1 MSAWQGSSAA
11 ARCAARTTDSGIR
24 PIAWAGDAGAIA
36 VVAAFTVILFL
47 TARQDG
53 DFWWSD
59 VPRHALN
66 GVFVRDLI
74 ADLPLSDPVGYAVQ
88 YYIRYPALTILFYPP
103 LFYLFSAPFFALFG
117 VSHAVAL
124 LPVLTG
130 YFAFGC
136 GVYAVS
142 RRWFTRGPALAG
154 ALMLMGA
161 PIVTLWG
168 RQVMLE
174 LPCYALLMWSV
185 WFLLRHADGRHTRD
199 LYLSAF
205 LFLCALHTKHTVA
218 FMVLPLALL
227 LLLHPAPT
235 T

>member
-36 VVAAFTVILFL
+36 VLAALTVILFL
-47 TARQDG
+47 TAPRDG

-74 ADLPLSDPVGYAVQ
+74 ADLPWSDPVGYAVQ

-142 RRWFTRGPALAG
+142 RRWFTRVPALAG
-154 ALMLMGA
+154 ALMLMAA
-161 PIVTLWG
+161 PFVTLLC
-168 RQVMLE
+168 RHRILE
-174 LPCYALLMWSV
+174 LPRYALLTSTV
-185 WFLLRHADGRHTRD
+185 WLI
-199 LYLSAF
+199 
-205 LFLCALHTKHTVA
+205 
-218 FMVLPLALL
+218 
-227 LLLHPAPT
+227 
-235 T
+235 